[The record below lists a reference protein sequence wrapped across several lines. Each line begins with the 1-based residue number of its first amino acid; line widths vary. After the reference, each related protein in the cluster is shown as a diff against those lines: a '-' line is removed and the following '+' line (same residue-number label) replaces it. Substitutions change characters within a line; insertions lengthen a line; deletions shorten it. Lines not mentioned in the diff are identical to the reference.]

1 MSQPRS
7 TDLST
12 GQFRMGA
19 RSLAVLARE
28 LAATDR
34 KLLVGAVAADVVARG
49 LALLGAGAAS
59 YLLALALAGEE
70 QDRLETWAV
79 VALVVTVPVAVAAGL
94 HNYWTHV
101 ASYRLLAEFRV
112 RLYEQI
118 RRLSP
123 AFSVRRRSG
132 DTTSTAMADVELLE
146 LFTSHFL
153 PPAVVAVIVPGAT
166 LITLAV
172 FHPLLALTLL
182 PFLLLLASVPAW
194 LAGRAL
200 DDGARIRTGAADL
213 SADVVDAAQ
222 GVREIASF
230 GAGSWLLDRLKTRQG
245 KLARATA
252 SHGRRAGLEQAATDV
267 FLSLGTVATLLVSAS
282 LVEAGRLDA
291 ALLLPTVV
299 LAMGAFVPVIAV
311 SRLGQ
316 ELGRITAA
324 AVRVRVLLDEQPP
337 VLDTEEP
344 VPPPQEVTIRFE
356 DVSFAYPADE
366 TLPTVLDQLSFTVP
380 IGSTVALVGAS
391 GAGKTTCTYLLLRYW
406 DPQGGRIT
414 IGDVD
419 IRDLDQDDLRSL
431 MAHVPQD
438 AHLFG
443 WTVRDNI
450 ALAHPSAS
458 DTAVRDAIETAQA
471 DEFVDAMPDSDQ
483 TRLGERGSGV
493 STGQRQRLAIARA
506 LLADRPILVLD
517 EAVSNLD
524 AESERAFEDAL
535 ARVAGQRTTLVIAHR
550 PSTIRRAD
558 LAVVLADGHVVE
570 VGPPHELETGNGE
583 LARLLA
589 TRNT

>member
-12 GQFRMGA
+12 GQLRMGV

-70 QDRLETWAV
+70 QDRLETWAI

-101 ASYRLLAEFRV
+101 ASYRLLADLRV

-132 DTTSTAMADVELLE
+132 DTASTAMADVELLE

-200 DDGARIRTGAADL
+200 DEGARIRAGAADL

-230 GAGSWLLDRLKTRQG
+230 GAGSWLLDRLKTRQD

-267 FLSLGTVATLLVSAS
+267 FLSLGTVATLLVSAG

-299 LAMGAFVPVIAV
+299 LAMGAFVPIIAT

-337 VLDTEEP
+337 VLDTKEP
-344 VPPPQEVTIRFE
+344 VPPPHEVTIRFE

-419 IRDLDQDDLRSL
+419 IRDLGQDDLRAL

-450 ALAHPSAS
+450 ALAHPHAS

-471 DEFVDAMPDSDQ
+471 DEFVDAMPDGDQ

-493 STGQRQRLAIARA
+493 SAGQRQRLAIARA

>member
-1 MSQPRS
+1 MSQPDTTRRK
-7 TDLST
+7 TAHLST
-12 GQFRMGA
+12 GV
-19 RSLAVLARE
+19 RSLSVLARE
-28 LAATDR
+28 LAAADR
-34 KLLVGAVAADVVARG
+34 KLLVGSVAADVVARG
-49 LALLGAGAAS
+49 LALFGAGAAS
-59 YLLALALAGEE
+59 YLIALALAGED
-70 QDRLETWAV
+70 QARLASWAV
-79 VALVVTVPVAVAAGL
+79 IALVVTVPVAVAAGL
-94 HNYWTHV
+94 NNYWVHV
-101 ASYRLLAEFRV
+101 ASYRLLADLRV
-112 RLYEQI
+112 RLYDQL
-118 RRLSP
+118 RMLSP

-132 DTTSTAMADVELLE
+132 DATSAAMADVELLE
-146 LFTSHFL
+146 LFTSHIL
-153 PPAVVAVIVPGAT
+153 PPAVVAVLVPGAT
-166 LITLAV
+166 LVTLAV
-172 FHPLLALTLL
+172 FHPLLALSLL

-213 SADVVDAAQ
+213 SADMVDAAQ

-230 GAGSWLLDRLKTRQG
+230 GAGAWLLDRLETRQDT
-245 KLARATA
+245 LAQATA

-267 FLSLGTVATLLVSAS
+267 FLSLGTVVTLLVSAS
-282 LVEAGRLDA
+282 LVQAGRLDA
-291 ALLLPTVV
+291 ALLLPAVV
-299 LAMGAFVPVIAV
+299 LAMGAFGPIVAV
-311 SRLGQ
+311 SRLAQ

-324 AVRVRVLLDEQPP
+324 AVRVRALLDERPP
-337 VLDTEEP
+337 VVDTNEP

-356 DVSFAYPADE
+356 EVSFAYPADE
-366 TLPTVLDQLSFTVP
+366 TLPAVLEQLSFTVP

-391 GAGKTTCTYLLLRYW
+391 GAGKTTCTHLLLRYW

-419 IRDLDQDDLRSL
+419 IRDLDQDDLRAL
-431 MAHVPQD
+431 IAHVPQD
-438 AHLFG
+438 SHLFG

-471 DEFVDAMPDSDQ
+471 DEFVDAMPDGDQ

-493 STGQRQRLAIARA
+493 SGGQRQRLAIARA

-558 LAVVLADGHVVE
+558 LAVVLADGHAVE

-589 TRNT
+589 AGNT

>member
-1 MSQPRS
+1 MSQPDTARRR
-7 TDLST
+7 TAHLSA
-12 GQFRMGA
+12 GV
-19 RSLAVLARE
+19 RSLSVLARE
-28 LAATDR
+28 LAAADR
-34 KLLVGAVAADVVARG
+34 KLLVGSVAADVVARG
-49 LALLGAGAAS
+49 LALFGAGAGS
-59 YLLALALAGEE
+59 YLIALALTGE
-70 QDRLETWAV
+70 DRGRLESWAV
-79 VALVVTVPVAVAAGL
+79 IALVVTVPVAVAAGL
-94 HNYWTHV
+94 NNYWVHV
-101 ASYRLLAEFRV
+101 ASYRLLADLRV
-112 RLYEQI
+112 RLYDQLRI
-118 RRLSP
+118 LSP

-132 DTTSTAMADVELLE
+132 DAASAAMADVELLE
-146 LFTSHFL
+146 LFTSHIL
-153 PPAVVAVIVPGAT
+153 PPAVVAVLVPGAT
-166 LITLAV
+166 LVTLAV
-172 FHPLLALTLL
+172 FHPLLALSLL

-222 GVREIASF
+222 GAREIASF
-230 GAGSWLLDRLKTRQG
+230 GAGSWLLDRLETRQDT
-245 KLARATA
+245 LAQATA

-267 FLSLGTVATLLVSAS
+267 FLSLGTVVTLLVSAG
-282 LVEAGRLDA
+282 LVQAGRLDA
-291 ALLLPTVV
+291 ALLLPAVV
-299 LAMGAFVPVIAV
+299 LAMGAFGPIVAV
-311 SRLGQ
+311 SRLAE

-324 AVRVRVLLDEQPP
+324 AIRVRALLDERPP
-337 VLDTEEP
+337 VVDTSEP
-344 VPPPQEVTIRFE
+344 VPPPQAVTIRFE

-366 TLPTVLDQLSFTVP
+366 TLPAVLEQLSFTVP

-391 GAGKTTCTYLLLRYW
+391 GAGKTTCTHLLLRYW
-406 DPQGGRIT
+406 DPQRGRIT

-419 IRDLDQDDLRSL
+419 IRNLDQDDLRAL
-431 MAHVPQD
+431 IAHVPQD

-450 ALAHPSAS
+450 ALAHPSVS
-458 DTAVRDAIETAQA
+458 DAAVRDAIETAQA
-471 DEFVDAMPDSDQ
+471 DEFVDAMPDGDQ

-493 STGQRQRLAIARA
+493 SGGQRQRLAIARA

-535 ARVAGQRTTLVIAHR
+535 AQVAGQRTTLVIAHR

-558 LAVVLADGHVVE
+558 FAVVLADGHVVE

-589 TRNT
+589 TGGT